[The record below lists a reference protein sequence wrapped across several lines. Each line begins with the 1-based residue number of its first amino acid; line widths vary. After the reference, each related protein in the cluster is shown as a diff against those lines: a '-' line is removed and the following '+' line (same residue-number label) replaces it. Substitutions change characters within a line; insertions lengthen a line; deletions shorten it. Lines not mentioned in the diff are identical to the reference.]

1 MVTTIEKKSPHVLRH
16 TFATHMLNHG
26 ADLNSIKELLGHANL
41 SATQIY
47 THNTF
52 EKLKKYIQTGSSKS
66 LNINQKTGG
75 TTMNIQ
81 IHSVRFDADKKLI
94 DFVHQ
99 KLDKLTQFGEDI
111 VNAEVYL
118 RLDKDQER
126 ENKISEIKLELPGRT
141 LFAKKQSKTFEE
153 ATDEAID
160 ALKKQIT
167 KHKQKKRGM

>member
-1 MVTTIEKKSPHVLRH
+1 
-16 TFATHMLNHG
+16 
-26 ADLNSIKELLGHANL
+26 
-41 SATQIY
+41 
-47 THNTF
+47 
-52 EKLKKYIQTGSSKS
+52 
-66 LNINQKTGG
+66 
-75 TTMNIQ
+75 MNIQ

-126 ENKISEIKLELPGRT
+126 ENKISEIKLDLPGGP
-141 LFAKKQSKTFEE
+141 LFSKRQSKTFEE
-153 ATDEAID
+153 ATDDAID

-167 KHKQKKRGM
+167 KHKQKKRGQ

>member
-1 MVTTIEKKSPHVLRH
+1 
-16 TFATHMLNHG
+16 
-26 ADLNSIKELLGHANL
+26 
-41 SATQIY
+41 
-47 THNTF
+47 
-52 EKLKKYIQTGSSKS
+52 
-66 LNINQKTGG
+66 
-75 TTMNIQ
+75 MNVQ

-94 DFVHQ
+94 DFVNQ
-99 KLDKLTQFGEDI
+99 KLGKLSLLGESI

-126 ENKISEIKLELPGRT
+126 ENKISEIKLDLSGGP

-167 KHKQKKRGM
+167 KYNQKKRGA

>member
-1 MVTTIEKKSPHVLRH
+1 
-16 TFATHMLNHG
+16 
-26 ADLNSIKELLGHANL
+26 
-41 SATQIY
+41 
-47 THNTF
+47 
-52 EKLKKYIQTGSSKS
+52 
-66 LNINQKTGG
+66 
-75 TTMNIQ
+75 MNIQ

-94 DFVHQ
+94 DFVQQ
-99 KLDKLTQFGEDI
+99 KLEKLNQFGEDI

-126 ENKISEIKLELPGRT
+126 ENKISEIKLEISGKP

-167 KHKQKKRGM
+167 KYKQKKRGI